1 MKTFGYF
8 LVIGCGLLLPLAAVE
23 VPKPASS
30 QRASALQKAIEGAD
44 RVVVKRIEM
53 IIVPD
58 AEPEPTTTLSGA
70 AKIAELAKAF
80 DLQMVAER

>member
-8 LVIGCGLLLPLAAVE
+8 LVIGCGLLLPLAADE

-30 QRASALQKAIEGAD
+30 QRALALRKAIEGAD
-44 RVVVKRIEM
+44 RVVVKRIGM